1 MSNRKIR
8 VAITHGDTNGI
19 GYELILKTFA
29 QPEMLDL
36 CTPIIY
42 GSPKIATYHR
52 KTLGLATNFIV
63 IDKAEDARDGKLNL
77 LTAFDDEVKI
87 EIGESTPE
95 AGESALKSL
104 DRAMTD
110 FRSGLF
116 DVLVTAPLNPHNI
129 PTDLIHFTGHTAY
142 IEKCVGEGK
151 KALLMYIH
159 RDLRVASVTTGMPLK
174 QVSAAVTK
182 EAIVD
187 RATVFHESL
196 RRDFSVQIP
205 RIAVLSLNPHAGNA
219 DTYGSEEKNLILP
232 AIAALEE
239 KDIQAFGPYAAD
251 EFFGNGYFWQFDGI
265 LAMYEDQALGAF
277 KLIANE
283 DTIQYTAGLP
293 IIRTSTSLTPSYDHA
308 GKGDTDEQTFRDAIY
323 AAIDIYRNRIVYDE
337 PTGNPL
343 PKLYHER
350 RDESEKVRFAM
361 PRTRKDADA
370 AARTAEA
377 TKPAG
382 TAKITE
388 AVAPATEENVDAE

>member
-1 MSNRKIR
+1 
-8 VAITHGDTNGI
+8 
-19 GYELILKTFA
+19 
-29 QPEMLDL
+29 
-36 CTPIIY
+36 
-42 GSPKIATYHR
+42 
-52 KTLGLATNFIV
+52 
-63 IDKAEDARDGKLNL
+63 
-77 LTAFDDEVKI
+77 
-87 EIGESTPE
+87 
-95 AGESALKSL
+95 
-104 DRAMTD
+104 
-110 FRSGLF
+110 
-116 DVLVTAPLNPHNI
+116 
-129 PTDLIHFTGHTAY
+129 
-142 IEKCVGEGK
+142 
-151 KALLMYIH
+151 MYIH

-219 DTYGSEEKNLILP
+219 DTYGAEEKNLILP

-283 DTIQYTAGLP
+283 DAIQYTAGLP

-361 PRTRKDADA
+361 PRTRKDTDTTT
-370 AARTAEA
+370 RTAET
-377 TKPAG
+377 TKSAG
-382 TAKITE
+382 TAKTTE
-388 AVAPATEENVDAE
+388 TVAPATEETVDAE